1 VDVTEPTSP
10 DPVPVGLEGLFPAA
24 SRPEL
29 GAARVH
35 PALTA
40 APSWTDRYVP
50 GRHGE
55 VRVREYTPTGTAAGP
70 RLVWVHGGGWVVGT
84 LNDPEA
90 HDVSMAVAAA
100 GFPVT
105 SVEYGLLPMFSVVG
119 PTLLRPSPFRYPVSQ
134 DQVMD
139 AWLDA
144 QRTHGGPMWL
154 GGASA
159 GACLA
164 AGVALRLRNGEG
176 PAPVGLAFFYGLF
189 HGVLP
194 PASPALRRRLFGL
207 TDLRVGQELVRRAAV
222 NYAGSV
228 QDLRNPAV
236 FPAIGDLA
244 GLPPVHLLNADRDIL
259 RSSAENFAHRLTA
272 AEVVHEGW
280 FLPGSTHG
288 FLANPVSAEF
298 RQGTHALAGWLRT

>member
-1 VDVTEPTSP
+1 VAEPTWI
-10 DPVPVGLEGLFPAA
+10 E
-24 SRPEL
+24 R
-29 GAARVH
+29 H
-35 PALTA
+35 
-40 APSWTDRYVP
+40 VP

-55 VRVREYTPTGTAAGP
+55 LRVREYLPAGEPVGP

-84 LNDPEA
+84 LSEPEA
-90 HDVSMAVAAA
+90 HAVSMQVAAA

-105 SVEYGLLPMFSVVG
+105 SVEYGLVPRFSVVG
-119 PTLLRPSPFRYPVSQ
+119 PLRLKPSPFRYPVSQ

-144 QRTHGGPMWL
+144 ERTHGGPMWL

-176 PAPVGLAFFYGLF
+176 PAPKGLAFFYGLF

-194 PASPALRRRLFGL
+194 EVSPALRRRLFGL
-207 TDLRVGQELVRRAAV
+207 SDLRVVQEMVRRAAV

-228 QDLRNPAV
+228 QHLDNPHV
-236 FPAIGDLA
+236 FPGL
-244 GLPPVHLLNADRDIL
+244 GELGWLPPVRLLNADRDML
-259 RSSAENFAHRLTA
+259 RASAENFAHRLTEA
-272 AEVVHEGW
+272 GVPHEGW
-280 FLPGSTHG
+280 YLPGSTHG
-288 FLANPVSAEF
+288 FLAQPETGFF
-298 RQGTHALAGWLRT
+298 RVGTQALTSWLAGR

>member
-1 VDVTEPTSP
+1 MAHPTWIER
-10 DPVPVGLEGLFPAA
+10 G
-24 SRPEL
+24 
-29 GAARVH
+29 
-35 PALTA
+35 
-40 APSWTDRYVP
+40 VP

-55 VRVREYTPTGTAAGP
+55 VRVREYTPSGEPAGP
-70 RLVWVHGGGWVVGT
+70 RLVWVHGGAWVVGT
-84 LNDPEA
+84 LSDPEA
-90 HDVSMAVAAA
+90 HDISMAVAAA

-105 SVEYGLLPMFSVVG
+105 SVEYGLLPMFPVVG
-119 PTLLRPSPFRYPVSQ
+119 PVRLRPSPFRYPVSQ

-144 QRTHGGPMWL
+144 ARVHGGPMWL

-176 PAPVGLAFFYGLF
+176 PAAEGLAFFYGVF
-189 HGVLP
+189 HGELP

-222 NYAGSV
+222 NYAGSTEL
-228 QDLRNPAV
+228 LRNPAV
-236 FPAIGDLA
+236 FPGLGELA
-244 GLPPVHLLNADRDIL
+244 GLPPVHMLNADRDIL
-259 RSSAENFAHRLTA
+259 RSSAENFAHRLTL

-280 FLPGSTHG
+280 FIPSSTHG
-288 FLANPVSAEF
+288 FLANPESDEF
-298 RQGTHALAGWLRT
+298 RQGTHALAGWLRPG